1 MAKETTPA
9 TQAAPQAP
17 AKSAEANE
25 YIGSV
30 LDKINQFQENGDL
43 KLPANYVPENAVRS
57 AYLILLG
64 AVDTNGTPVLQA
76 CTKESIANALLDM
89 VLKGLNPAKKQGY
102 FIAYGK
108 KLEFQVSYMGNL
120 NIAKRVAA
128 VIDVTGAIIYDGDE
142 FAYKIDLRTGRK
154 EVTKH
159 EQSFENID
167 NNKIKGAYATVLF
180 EDGTTDVEIMN
191 MAQIMLSWQQGKAK
205 GNSPAHKNFP
215 DQMAMKT
222 VKNRAVKVLI
232 GSSDDEA
239 LFKEE
244 AEDYDFATDQLN
256 HQVATKANKTEMNF
270 GAKLPDPVTIKL
282 PAADREKT
290 EPVIKKDPANVAE
303 PVKANANDA
312 KSGLTPSS
320 LFNEPEK
327 ATDTEEGPGF
337 N

>member
-1 MAKETTPA
+1 MAKETTTA
-9 TQAAPQAP
+9 DVAKTTQSDT
-17 AKSAEANE
+17 KNE
-25 YIGSV
+25 YIAAV

-64 AVDTNGTPVLQA
+64 AVDTNQTPVLQA

-128 VIDVTGAIIYDGDE
+128 VIDVTGAIIYEGDE

-167 NNKIKGAYATVLF
+167 NAKIKGAYATVLF

-191 MAQIMLSWQQGKAK
+191 FSQIQLSWQQGKAK

-215 DQMAMKT
+215 DQMALKT

-244 AEDYDFATDQLN
+244 TEDYDFATDQLN

-282 PAADREKT
+282 PAADPEKT
-290 EPVIKKDPANVAE
+290 EPVIKNEPATTSE
-303 PVKANANDA
+303 PARQVNNDA

-327 ATDTEEGPGF
+327 ADDTEEGPGF